1 MTKLIGHVHDSIG
14 ISPYYMAFGQ
24 HMINNGKSYELLRK
38 LKMLD
43 DRTFNFNREDSF
55 DIIRERAAK
64 NMFRQQQ
71 RNEKAYNL
79 RSREVNYI
87 VGQEVFR
94 RNFKQSNFEKGFN
107 AKLAPPFVKA
117 RIRKKTGTCYYELE
131 DLNGRLVGVYHAK
144 DIRQ

>member
-1 MTKLIGHVHDSIG
+1 
-14 ISPYYMAFGQ
+14 MAFGQ

-38 LKMLD
+38 LEMLE
-43 DRTFNFNREDSF
+43 DRSVNFNREDTF
-55 DIIRERAAK
+55 DLIRKTRK
-64 NMFRQQQ
+64 
-71 RNEKAYNL
+71 EKIYNL
-79 RSREVNYI
+79 RSKEVNYT
-87 VGQEVFR
+87 VGQEVYR

-131 DLNGRLVGVYHAK
+131 DLTGRLVGVYHAK